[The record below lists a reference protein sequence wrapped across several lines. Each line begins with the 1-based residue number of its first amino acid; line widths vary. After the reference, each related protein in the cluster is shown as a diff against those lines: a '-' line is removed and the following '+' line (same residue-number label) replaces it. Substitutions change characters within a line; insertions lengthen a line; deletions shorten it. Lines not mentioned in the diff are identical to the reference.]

1 MTPTQESLDLTRYIS
16 DAINNQT
23 MHHHY
28 HVLFDIANTYPKE
41 QNITYVEIGC
51 YAGGSACLML
61 QRPNTRVIS
70 IDLGY
75 PIDEEI
81 VHGNVN
87 KLNKFNNLYNYLKGD
102 SQTYEMVN
110 RLKELID
117 EIDIL
122 FIDGDHSYQGVIND
136 FILYEG
142 MVKKGGYIVF
152 DDYSDPSEVHN
163 TSKAVNHISNQYSLQ
178 YNTIGAPPNL
188 LKARPDS
195 LLEGNDFIIQKI

>member
-1 MTPTQESLDLTRYIS
+1 
-16 DAINNQT
+16 
-23 MHHHY
+23 
-28 HVLFDIANTYPKE
+28 
-41 QNITYVEIGC
+41 
-51 YAGGSACLML
+51 ML

-81 VHGNVN
+81 VHGNVDR
-87 KLNKFNNLYNYLKGD
+87 LNKFNNLYSYLKGN
-102 SQTYEMVN
+102 SQTQEMVN
-110 RLKELID
+110 KLKTLVD

-136 FILYEG
+136 FTLYEG
-142 MVKKGGYIVF
+142 IVKKGGYIVF

-163 TSKAVNHISNQYSLQ
+163 TSKAVNHICNQYASQ
-178 YNTIGAPPNL
+178 YNIIGAFPNL